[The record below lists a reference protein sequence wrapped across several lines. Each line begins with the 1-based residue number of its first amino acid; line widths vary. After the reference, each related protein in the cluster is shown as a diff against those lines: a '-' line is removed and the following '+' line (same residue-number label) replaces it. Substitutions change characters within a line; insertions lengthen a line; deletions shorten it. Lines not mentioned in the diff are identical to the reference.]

1 MSQVKQSNQIGSPA
15 SLVKP
20 RVIVVG
26 AGLAGCY
33 LAAQLQ
39 SRCQV
44 IMVTKGTRAQSNS
57 MLAQG
62 GIAVALDPGDSPQQ
76 HEQDTLA
83 AGDYHNRKAAVAQL
97 VSDGPVEVR
106 QLIKSGMQFDHTA
119 TGALAFGLEGAHQ
132 RARVVHADGDQT
144 GAAVTSFVQGQLTT
158 AIQWREETAVVRLC
172 QREGRC
178 IGVLARDQTGAL
190 SQINGDAVVLATGG
204 LGNLYDFTTNDA
216 TVTGDGM
223 ALALRAGVTLTDMA
237 FVQFHPTLLSLQG
250 KCYGLITEAIRG
262 AGAVLVDEAGTRI
275 MAQVPQQDLAPRDVV
290 ARQLTVWRA
299 RGHQTFL
306 DISAVADFEQHF
318 IGVTA
323 NLDAHQVPFRQTKLI
338 PIQPGAHFMMG
349 GIQADLT
356 GRTSMPGLWAIGEV
370 ACNGVHGANR
380 LASNSL
386 LDCLVS
392 GAKAAQDIERTCR
405 EADWGEWSDV
415 NAPIATD
422 ATAAGTPNQQPTIK
436 LPSLGQLQEQAWSN
450 LGIERTHHQLHGFLR
465 WLDQFNAE
473 TVAPED
479 LSPAQNTIAN
489 LCLCAR
495 AIAQAALAQRQ
506 SLGAH
511 HWKEARKDE
520 SCAS

>member
-1 MSQVKQSNQIGSPA
+1 MKQTIKKMSVSTSGSRR
-15 SLVKP
+15 P

-33 LAAQLQ
+33 LATRLQ
-39 SRCQV
+39 DCCQV
-44 IMVTKGTRAQSNS
+44 ILVTKGTQQESNS

-83 AGDYHNRKAAVAQL
+83 AGDHHNRKAAVAQL
-97 VSDGPVEVR
+97 VTNGPVEVR
-106 QLIKSGMQFDHTA
+106 RLIEAGMQFDRTA
-119 TGALAFGLEGAHQ
+119 AGALAFGLEGAHH
-132 RARVVHADGDQT
+132 RPRVVHADGDQT
-144 GAAVTSFVQGQLTT
+144 GAAVTSFVQGQLAKT
-158 AIQWREETAVVRLC
+158 IQWHCQTTVVRLLTK
-172 QREGRC
+172 QNRC
-178 IGVLARDQTGAL
+178 IGVVVRGTSGQLQELFA
-190 SQINGDAVVLATGG
+190 DAVVLATGG
-204 LGNLYDFTTNDA
+204 LGNLYDFTTNDG
-216 TVTGDGM
+216 TVTGDGL
-223 ALALRAGVTLTDMA
+223 ALALRAKVELTDMA

-250 KCYGLITEAIRG
+250 KCYGLVTEAIRG
-262 AGAVLVDEAGTRI
+262 AGAVLVDEQGTRI

-290 ARQLTVWRA
+290 ARHLAAWRA
-299 RGHQTFL
+299 KGHQTYL
-306 DISAVADFEQHF
+306 DIRAVPDFEQHF

-349 GIQADLT
+349 GIKADLM
-356 GRTSMPGLWAIGEV
+356 GQTSLPGLWAIGEV

-392 GAKAAQDIERTCR
+392 GAKAAENIIEVTCQLTSPTT
-405 EADWGEWSDV
+405 ENVTGSIGV
-415 NAPIATD
+415 
-422 ATAAGTPNQQPTIK
+422 ATADFAEAPQTEPVK
-436 LPSLGQLQEQAWSN
+436 LPELAALQHQAWTN

-465 WLDQFNAE
+465 WLAQFDAD
-473 TVAPED
+473 TLAPEKLTAD
-479 LSPAQNTIAN
+479 QNVIAN
-489 LCLCAR
+489 LCLCAA
-495 AIAQAALAQRQ
+495 AIAQAALAQSK

-511 HWKEARKDE
+511 HWREVDKNE

>member
-1 MSQVKQSNQIGSPA
+1 MSQVKQSKRLISQQ
-15 SLVKP
+15 VTTKP

-39 SRCQV
+39 TKCQV

-97 VSDGPVEVR
+97 VSDGPIEVR
-106 QLIKSGMQFDHTA
+106 QLIKNGMQFDQTA
-119 TGALAFGLEGAHQ
+119 SGELAFGLEGAHQ
-132 RARVVHADGDQT
+132 RPRVVHADGDQT

-178 IGVLARDQTGAL
+178 VGVLTRDQAGAL
-190 SQINGDAVVLATGG
+190 TQINGDAVVLATGG

-262 AGAVLVDEAGTRI
+262 AGAVLVDEVGTRI

-299 RGHQTFL
+299 QGHQTFL

-323 NLDAHQVPFRQTKLI
+323 NLDAHQIPFRQTKLI

-356 GRTSMPGLWAIGEV
+356 GRTSMAGLWAIGEV

-392 GAKAAQDIERTCR
+392 GAKAAQDIERTCQEQGR
-405 EADWGEWSDV
+405 VGRAASV
-415 NAPIATD
+415 TD
-422 ATAAGTPNQQPTIK
+422 ATTASAAGAANQRPIVK
-436 LPSLGQLQEQAWSN
+436 LPSLAQLQEQAWTN